1 MRKNIVVSALALIG
15 AVAFTSCVR
24 ENLEPSGE
32 SQKGNGVNITVNTGS
47 VDLKSYIEY
56 DEAAGKYLPKWHKGD
71 ALGAYFVNASGANPA
86 SLANANEDGT
96 KASFTGTASLT
107 AGDYTLYAVYPA
119 RAVQSVSANLVA
131 ELEFP
136 YIQFPSA
143 TSFDPKADILVN
155 VPHSVSVEDAQTAVT
170 VDNMCFRRAGSI
182 VKVVLSDKTGTL
194 AGDRIKSVYLESDM
208 AGAALS
214 GVLKYDY
221 KTEDAAGMSS
231 SKNHVT
237 ADLTRL
243 ETLPALDGQS
253 AVYLV
258 LPPCT
263 LTAGSKLTVNVKT
276 DKHEV
281 VKNITLPEDIKCP
294 SSEVVTLNVSLDAS
308 CTIERVYFQD
318 NFDWLYYWWDS
329 IPSSA
334 KDGIR
339 DPMAAGT
346 ANNQKQPNIWSTYS
360 STIGADVS
368 ARGYVD
374 LNQTS
379 EVLYIQENFFK
390 LGKTEEH
397 GGLELPS
404 VAFGTSPVDVELSFK
419 YAVQDVKVD
428 LVVEVLNAGKCPDT
442 DKTRSLTLFSEDA
455 LIWKTARVILSGV
468 TDETRI
474 QIKPDLRKL
483 INDDDDVSEKYRWF
497 LDDIKIIDAPERS
510 ESMFPVIWSF
520 PTPGDS
526 WVQGTDYDIVTNTG
540 GSYIYSNDHAG
551 KLSMFVPDNRENTSE
566 NKYIA
571 GTDVTGSS
579 QYVMTQYGIYEGSY
593 WLFEI
598 DDVTN
603 PAGTYNIT
611 YYSHSSSSGPKY
623 FLMEYSLDNGET
635 WTSINPTTGTFYYN
649 NSSSGDYG
657 DPMEI
662 TYTYELLSKKKNRIC
677 ESFHLDAINTQT
689 KLMIRS
695 KVAEDYRASKNG
707 SIASNG
713 SHRIGCNVVI
723 SFTPDAQ

>member
-24 ENLEPSGE
+24 ENFEPSGE

-86 SLANANEDGT
+86 SLVNANEDGT

-243 ETLPALDGQS
+243 ETHPALDGQS

-294 SSEVVTLNVSLDAS
+294 SSEVVTLNVAIDAS
-308 CTIERVYFQD
+308 CSIGRVYFQD

-329 IPSSA
+329 IPASD

-339 DPMAAGT
+339 DPIAAGT
-346 ANNQKQPNIWSTYS
+346 AANQMQPNIWNKYST
-360 STIGADVS
+360 TVGADVT

-374 LNQTS
+374 LNKDKK
-379 EVLYIQENFFK
+379 VLYVQENYFK
-390 LGKTEEH
+390 MGKTDNH
-397 GGLELPS
+397 TGLTLPP
-404 VAFGTSPVDVELSFK
+404 VAFGTVPVDVELSLDF
-419 YAVQDVKVD
+419 AVQDKEVEI
-428 LVVEVLNAGKCPDT
+428 VVEVLNAGECVETGSTQSRRLYQD
-442 DKTRSLTLFSEDA
+442 DA
-455 LIWKTARVILSGV
+455 LIWKTEKVLLKGV
-468 TDETRI
+468 TNDTRI
-474 QIKPDLRKL
+474 QIKPYLSSL
-483 INDDDDVSEKYRWF
+483 TVSGKYRWF
-497 LDDIKIIDAPERS
+497 LDNVKITDAVMASDDRAV
-510 ESMFPVIWSF
+510 FPIVWSF
-520 PTPGDS
+520 PEPGDN
-526 WVQGTDYDIVTNTG
+526 WKQDVDYGIVTDTG
-540 GSYIYSNDHAG
+540 GSYLYSDVHSG
-551 KLSMFVPDNRENTSE
+551 KVSLFVPDNKTNTSE
-566 NKYIA
+566 NKYVSA
-571 GTDVTGSS
+571 SNLSNEGR
-579 QYVMTQYGIYEGSY
+579 YEFCQYGLYKGSY

-598 DDVTN
+598 DNVKN
-603 PAGTYNIT
+603 PAGVYNVS
-611 YYSHSSSSGPKY
+611 YYTCSSASGPKY
-623 FLMEYSLDNGET
+623 FLMEYSLDNGQT
-635 WTSINPTTGTFYYN
+635 WTPVNTTTETFYYHDGN
-649 NSSSGDYG
+649 NDFG

-662 TYTYELLSKKKNRIC
+662 TYTYWVHSGSTLDKVN
-677 ESFHLDAINTQT
+677 ESFHLDKIDVGT
-689 KLMIRS
+689 KLLIRS
-695 KVAEDYRASKNG
+695 VVAEDYRASKNG
-707 SIASNG
+707 SIATNG
-713 SHRIGCNVVI
+713 SHRLGGNIVI